1 MYFDKAI
8 NRLNFEDVVHFLEQ
22 GIAENTMLDYK
33 LMLPKNNEKFAKT
46 IAAFANSLGGTVIV
60 GVKDEHDKPKPPFT
74 GIRFH
79 PKIRGQIESIIQNY
93 IDPIVFVDIATCI
106 DEKTKNMFVVVNI
119 PQSNLTPHLVGNLKR
134 AYVRTGQSSRPEI
147 IVHPDNLVWL
157 LDNRRKSQNLRH
169 ILLEKAQ
176 AHFLNYERSFQ
187 KGAEQEPYC
196 SFALIPLYPQTP
208 IMPYQR
214 LTDYID
220 KADFNYK
227 GETYASC
234 RALKTVQD
242 GVVMPLNDGSVLEVN
257 SYGLLSLHSVMTESG
272 YINIKKFYRD
282 AVLFFKFASLFY
294 KEISFISPLMLRFK
308 IANAR
313 GAKIKIKTRDKTL
326 IEDFVRID
334 RTLSPLEL
342 QDSLQE
348 FSAKSL
354 EEFSWAVD
362 LPLRA
367 DGASSIVSAVLEE

>member
-8 NRLNFEDVVHFLEQ
+8 NRISFDDVVKFLEQ
-22 GIAENTMLDYK
+22 GVAENTMLDYK
-33 LMLPKNNEKFAKT
+33 LLLPKNNEKFAKT
-46 IAAFANSLGGTVIV
+46 IAAFANSMGGTVII
-60 GVKDEHDKPKPPFT
+60 GVKDENDKPKPPFT
-74 GIRFH
+74 GVRFH

-93 IDPIVFVDIATCI
+93 IDPIVFVDIATCV

-119 PQSNLTPHLVGNLKR
+119 PQSNLTPHLVGGLKR
-134 AYVRTGQSSRPEI
+134 AYVRTGQSSRPET

-176 AHFLNYERSFQ
+176 AHFINFARGRQS
-187 KGAEQEPYC
+187 GAQDEPYC
-196 SFALIPLYPQTP
+196 SFSLIPLYPQNP
-208 IMPYQR
+208 LLPYQK

-227 GETYASC
+227 GAPFAAC

-242 GVVMPLNDGSVLEVN
+242 GVVLPLSGGEVLEVN
-257 SYGLLSLHSVMTESG
+257 SYGLLTLHNIMTEG
-272 YINIKKFYRD
+272 GFINIRKFYRD
-282 AVLFFKFASLFY
+282 AVLFFKFASRFY

-308 IANAR
+308 ITNAR
-313 GAKIKIKTRDKTL
+313 GAKIKIKTKDKTL

-334 RTLSPLEL
+334 RTLAPMDFERSL
-342 QDSLQE
+342 QD
-348 FSAKSL
+348 FSADCL
-354 EEFSWAVD
+354 EEFSWAMD

-367 DGASSIVSAVLEE
+367 DGAKNIVSAILGE